1 VDSGYDRLFIALF
14 ENIFDIHTMVLKAV
28 IIVVS
33 IVVIV
38 LASVII
44 GGAIIVGQ
52 VLENDPN
59 IRTEIRQ
66 WLGGGGGSEQDSQ
79 ERSSSP
85 PSSPPITEEG
95 RLVSIVGNSG
105 SNSYNPNPIEIKVG
119 DTVTWINNDSSPH
132 TVTSSSSSKD
142 SNFDSDVL
150 RRGETFSFTF
160 DREGE
165 YPYFCTLHPSMV
177 ATIVVLP
184 SEGG

>member
-1 VDSGYDRLFIALF
+1 
-14 ENIFDIHTMVLKAV
+14 MVLKAV
-28 IIVVS
+28 IIVLS
-33 IVVIV
+33 IVGIVLTSVIV
-38 LASVII
+38 

-59 IRTEIRQ
+59 IRNEIHQ
-66 WLGGGGGSEQDSQ
+66 WLGEGGSEQDSQ
-79 ERSSSP
+79 ERSSSA
-85 PSSPPITEEG
+85 SSLPIAEEG
-95 RLVSIVGNSG
+95 RVVSIIGNSG
-105 SNSYNPNPIEIKVG
+105 SNSYNPNPIEIEVG

-132 TVTSSSSSKD
+132 TVTTSSSK

-177 ATIVVLP
+177 GTVVVLP
-184 SEGG
+184 S

>member
-1 VDSGYDRLFIALF
+1 
-14 ENIFDIHTMVLKAV
+14 MVLKAV

-33 IVVIV
+33 IVAIV
-38 LASVII
+38 LASIII
-44 GGAIIVGQ
+44 GGAIIVVQ

-59 IRTEIRQ
+59 ISNEIRQ
-66 WLGGGGGSEQDSQ
+66 WLAGGGSEQDYQ
-79 ERSSSP
+79 ERASPSSS
-85 PSSPPITEEG
+85 SSLTIIEEG

-132 TVTSSSSSKD
+132 TVTSSSKD
-142 SNFDSDVL
+142 INFDSDVL
-150 RRGETFSFTF
+150 RREETFSFTF

-177 ATIVVLP
+177 GTIVVLP

>member
-1 VDSGYDRLFIALF
+1 M
-14 ENIFDIHTMVLKAV
+14 IFKTV

-33 IVVIV
+33 IVAIV

-44 GGAIIVGQ
+44 GGVIVVGQ

-59 IRTEIRQ
+59 IRNEIRQ
-66 WLGGGGGSEQDSQ
+66 WLGGGSEQSSQ
-79 ERSSSP
+79 KRSSSLP
-85 PSSPPITEEG
+85 VMEEG
-95 RLVSIVGNSG
+95 IFVSIAGNSG
-105 SNSYNPNPIEIKVG
+105 SNSYNPNRIEINVG

-177 ATIVVLP
+177 GTIVVLP

>member
-1 VDSGYDRLFIALF
+1 
-14 ENIFDIHTMVLKAV
+14 MVLKAV

-33 IVVIV
+33 IAAIV
-38 LASVII
+38 LASIII
-44 GGAIIVGQ
+44 GGAIIAVQ

-59 IRTEIRQ
+59 IRNEMRQ
-66 WLGGGGGSEQDSQ
+66 WLAGGDSEQDSQ
-79 ERSSSP
+79 KRTSSS
-85 PSSPPITEEG
+85 SSSLTITEEG
-95 RLVSIVGNSG
+95 KVVSIIGNSG

-132 TVTSSSSSKD
+132 TVTTSSSK

-177 ATIVVLP
+177 GTIVVLP
-184 SEGG
+184 PEGG